1 MSVGLSLVVLAGL
14 VATPADSVV
23 VRRDG
28 LVLRGAL
35 LWLRDA
41 ELALEGREGVVLR
54 LRADQ
59 VDWSRSRIQPRA
71 DPESSMRRIWTR
83 ARSAT
88 VHSSA
93 LAGPRRWN
101 GSRISLDLKDADLK
115 DVFRLMARISGLNV
129 VVAPEVQG
137 RLTMTLRDVPWDQA
151 LDIICKNFDL
161 AYEVEGTLASIGH

>member
-1 MSVGLSLVVLAGL
+1 MSVGLTLVVLAGL
-14 VATPADSVV
+14 VAAPADSVV

-28 LVLRGAL
+28 LVLQGAL

-41 ELALEGREGVVLR
+41 ELALEGRDGVVLR

-59 VDWSRSRIQPRA
+59 VDWSRSRIQPRP
-71 DPESSMRRIWTR
+71 DPESNMRRIWTR
-83 ARSAT
+83 SAA

-151 LDIICKNFDL
+151 LDIICKNFNL